1 MQTDAQQDKFKLLI
15 ERLEGRRLQ
24 ARNLASKMH
33 DYEDYQSARHFE
45 IEAQAFAEAIGIA
58 MITQRNDPY
67 IN

>member
-1 MQTDAQQDKFKLLI
+1 MQTDAQQDKFNLLI
-15 ERLEGRRLQ
+15 QRLEERSKDAKELANKMRDLGYHEAARLF
-24 ARNLASKMH
+24 R
-33 DYEDYQSARHFE
+33 